1 LEEAVMSAKREIL
14 NYLQFLQESGFLY
27 VEGIDAE
34 KLLGPRTAG
43 EGRAVS
49 SGQARR
55 SAASAMSPGISQ
67 ASPGAAGEQADLFG
81 TPERLPSRRPTAP
94 PLASLSESPEALTPL
109 GGEDLPREGR
119 VARLAEL
126 AQQAEACRACVLGSR
141 RNRLVFSDGDP
152 EAKIVFVGEAPGGDE
167 DAQGVPFVGRA
178 GQLLT
183 KMIAAIGF
191 ARREVYICNM
201 LKCRPPENRDPLPDE
216 KAACEHFLAAQLEI
230 VRPRILVALGAHAA
244 QYLCRLDQSIG
255 RLRGR
260 WHAYHGIPLLATYH
274 PAFLLRSPSFKQ
286 QSWDDF
292 QKIHAKYCGLCPD
305 DPRKLWQKEG

>member
-1 LEEAVMSAKREIL
+1 MSAKRDL
-14 NYLQFLQESGFLY
+14 VHYLQFLQESGFLY

-43 EGRAVS
+43 AGEAAPGGAGNRPTAPGRTAMNA
-49 SGQARR
+49 GAPGPRPAR
-55 SAASAMSPGISQ
+55 AAD
-67 ASPGAAGEQADLFG
+67 EQADLFG
-81 TPERLPSRRPTAP
+81 MPERLPSRRPTAP
-94 PLASLSESPEALTPL
+94 PLASSAESPEALTPL

-126 AQQAEACRACVLGSR
+126 AQKAEACRACVLGSR

-191 ARREVYICNM
+191 ARQEVYICNM

-230 VRPRILVALGAHAA
+230 VRPRMLVALGAHAA

-274 PAFLLRSPSFKQ
+274 PAFLLRSPSFKP